1 MVHGGR
7 GQSTSLFNMASS
19 MTTSPPDSSQPVH
32 EKATSNP
39 PALPPLVT
47 NPALRRTPS
56 NRPTSFAQRTI
67 SNYSFTSRSNPNH
80 SRPLSQ
86 VFPAFHSSLSYT
98 FVRDFAYLPSHP
110 LHYGP
115 QPDASGADTPVSE
128 VSRRLSDPAIMGGWE
143 DSRNQW
149 SATPPWLGES
159 NYNSNRDQ
167 LPAMTFNDGGPPYS
181 EDEDI
186 RSPIVTSKTRHRKKK
201 SNAGERG
208 RSPGAASQ
216 DRGMIM
222 DVNGDQ
228 LEGYRPVDT
237 DELDGPGGE
246 IEMYTRPRREPY
258 HRDSNFA
265 KPLQRMRSPYDYVQA
280 YQNETDPRAEVDEAD
295 EEDEVDDDDEGDEEE
310 DEDMDEDAAR
320 FSKDYSF
327 TIASP
332 DEEMNGKAVV
342 LFDFTPEHEN
352 ELGLYEGQ
360 IILVSYRQARGWL
373 VAEDPSTGES
383 GLVPETYVRL
393 VSQIDGGLN
402 GLEAFDA
409 EDNGN
414 GVSYTSQDVMSPVS
428 HEPNSAISTSQDD
441 PQEALMGGHTPRP
454 SNGGSFSSERHPAV
468 QSTFSTSS
476 RDFSPLKREGGGRSP
491 ERD

>member
-1 MVHGGR
+1 
-7 GQSTSLFNMASS
+7 MAS
-19 MTTSPPDSSQPVH
+19 TTVSPPDSSPYIQG
-32 EKATSNP
+32 KATPNA

-47 NPALRRTPS
+47 NPQLRRTPS
-56 NRPTSFAQRTI
+56 GRPTSLIQRRT
-67 SNYSFTSRSNPNH
+67 SNYSSNSRSNVNH

-98 FVRDFAYLPSHP
+98 FVRDFAYLASHP

-115 QPDASGADTPVSE
+115 QPDASGAATPASE
-128 VSRRLSDPAIMGGWE
+128 VSRRLSDPAILGWE

-149 SATPPWLGES
+149 SATPPWLGDS
-159 NYNSNRDQ
+159 NYNSNRDH

-208 RSPGAASQ
+208 RSPGAAGQ
-216 DRGMIM
+216 DRGLIT

-228 LEGYRPVDT
+228 LEEYRPMDT
-237 DELDGPGGE
+237 DDMDGPGGE
-246 IEMYTRPRREPY
+246 IETYSRPRREPY

-265 KPLQRMRSPYDYVQA
+265 KPLQRIRSQYDYVQP
-280 YQNETDPRAEVDEAD
+280 YPNEVNSRAEVGQEDQVDDDVEDEDEDED
-295 EEDEVDDDDEGDEEE
+295 EEDL
-310 DEDMDEDAAR
+310 DEDAAR

-342 LFDFTPEHEN
+342 LFDFEPEHEN

-428 HEPNSAISTSQDD
+428 HEPTSAISLTQDD
-441 PQEALMGGHTPRP
+441 PKEILMGGHTPRP
-454 SNGGSFSSERHPAV
+454 SNGGSFSSEKHPAV